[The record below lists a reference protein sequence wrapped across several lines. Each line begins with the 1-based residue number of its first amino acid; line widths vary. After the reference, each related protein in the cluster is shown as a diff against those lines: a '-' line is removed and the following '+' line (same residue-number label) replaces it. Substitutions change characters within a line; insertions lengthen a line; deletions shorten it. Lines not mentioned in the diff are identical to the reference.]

1 LEWNTTAAIA
11 VRKQIKVVKEDD
23 DEESEW
29 ESDPL
34 DSGVICYI
42 WQDNNTV
49 IACSTVGQEHT
60 IISIQ
65 TMSSNDIYKW
75 ISRTE
80 GLWR

>member
-49 IACSTVGQEHT
+49 IACSTVGQEHFDP
-60 IISIQ
+60 
-65 TMSSNDIYKW
+65 NDVLK
-75 ISRTE
+75 
-80 GLWR
+80 